1 MKKINIVNN
10 SIHIEEGKKAHF
22 IRFGPAGLGPVKDSI
37 ENLEEYHR
45 LGLSA
50 CEIAFTYGVYM
61 HDDKDAVEI
70 GKAAER
76 LGIKLSIHAP
86 YFINLNSKEK
96 KIIENSKKRILDCCR
111 IGEKLG
117 AYRVVFHAG
126 YFGGMDKEKTYENIK
141 NAVLDIMKELKKNEW
156 KIRIAPET
164 MGKINVFGS
173 VDEIARLVE
182 ETGCSFCI
190 DFAHILARD
199 KKVDYVK
206 IKNLFGKYNEW
217 HCHFSGIEYGE
228 KGERKH
234 IKTSKENWKELL
246 SNLPNG
252 KKIIII
258 NESPDMV
265 NDSVNGLKLSKT
277 IQRINIYKE

>member
-141 NAVLDIMKELKKNEW
+141 NGIVDIMKIIKQNRW
-156 KIRIAPET
+156 KIEIAPET

-173 VDEIARLVE
+173 VEEISRLV
-182 ETGCSFCI
+182 TDTNCSFCI

-199 KKVDYVK
+199 KKVDWEK
-206 IKNLFGKYNEW
+206 IKNLFGEYSEW
-217 HCHFSGIEYGE
+217 HCHFSGIEDGE
-228 KGERKH
+228 KGEKRH
-234 IKTSKENWKELL
+234 LKTKKEELKELIG
-246 SNLPNG
+246 NLPKD
-252 KKIIII
+252 KKIVII
-258 NESPDMV
+258 NESPDMI
-265 NDSVNGLKLSKT
+265 NDSVEGLKL
-277 IQRINIYKE
+277 YKHN